1 MCISLWNKDSPE
13 PSLSYILK
21 AHLNWR
27 FQYHDGMGWIGM
39 TGWGCTCNE
48 STTRNKRGHFY
59 QHGIYLQKTTLKEKN
74 LFFYRTLLWSIS
86 GHHELLE
93 INAPVPITVKNV
105 ENLQQNY
112 SSVTKNRDLIRTIF
126 HSIGTFDQHIWY
138 WIKGRN
144 GKSGYLVDKFWC
156 LWSGQDH
163 GIETGHLSLMVRN
176 FFV

>member
-1 MCISLWNKDSPE
+1 M
-13 PSLSYILK
+13 
-21 AHLNWR
+21 
-27 FQYHDGMGWIGM
+27 
-39 TGWGCTCNE
+39 
-48 STTRNKRGHFY
+48 
-59 QHGIYLQKTTLKEKN
+59 KEKN
-74 LFFYRTLLWSIS
+74 LLFYGAPLWSIS

-93 INAPVPITVKNV
+93 INASIPIPVKNV

-176 FFV
+176 FFVIFFSRQKNIRCHLGTRHFSIWAINLESPIPLTNLNQ